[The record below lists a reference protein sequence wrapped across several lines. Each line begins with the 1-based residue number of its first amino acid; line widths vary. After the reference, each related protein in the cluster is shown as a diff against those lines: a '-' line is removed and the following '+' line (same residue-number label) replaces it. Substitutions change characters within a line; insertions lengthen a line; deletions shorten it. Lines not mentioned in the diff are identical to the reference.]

1 MNSGFGIGCY
11 HWMVAGSGS
20 RVYCDEVNRT
30 TDMSASS
37 ASIIKDA
44 AILCDVVQNEWKVNA
59 IDSGRENHYT
69 LIVHSVGRKYI
80 KITSKMNTDP
90 VDRIG
95 HAYMFIDKVTG
106 KCYGVKSWNQAD
118 SLVRG
123 TVTNFIDHPEM
134 CSPYGGFAYLPKHR

>member
-1 MNSGFGIGCY
+1 MESI
-11 HWMVAGSGS
+11 A
-20 RVYCDEVNRT
+20 
-30 TDMSASS
+30 TDPMSTST
-37 ASIIKDA
+37 IKDA
-44 AILCDVVQNEWKVNA
+44 AILCGVVKNAWKVNA
-59 IDSGRENHYT
+59 IESGHENHYT

-95 HAYMFIDKVTG
+95 HAYMFIDKVNG

-134 CSPYGGFAYLPKHR
+134 CSPYGGFAYLPKHS